1 MPLSSFLSGTS
12 RLRAMAMTLHYLYF
26 DYSEDD
32 AGCGT
37 WDAMASV
44 RPAQMDALRAEVAQV
59 LDWAHSEFADQHGP
73 LDDGGEW
80 DYDLQGAHE
89 ADRYTLTLTISGT
102 PAFGAAWRTQFGGD
116 CS

>member
-1 MPLSSFLSGTS
+1 MHFPSLD
-12 RLRAMAMTLHYLYF
+12 YLDF

-44 RPAQMDALRAEVAQV
+44 HPAQLAAVQAEIALV
-59 LDWAHSEFADQHGP
+59 LDWAHREFPERQGA

-80 DYDLQGAHE
+80 DYDL
-89 ADRYTLTLTISGT
+89 LTIEENGRCTVTFTLSGT
-102 PAFGAAWRTQFGGD
+102 PAFGAAWRAP
-116 CS
+116 

>member
-1 MPLSSFLSGTS
+1 
-12 RLRAMAMTLHYLYF
+12 MTLAAPSLQYLDF

-44 RPAQMDALRAEVAQV
+44 RPAQLAAVQAEVALV
-59 LDWAHSEFADQHGP
+59 LDWAQGQFPERQGA

-80 DYDLQGAHE
+80 DYDLLTIEEDG
-89 ADRYTLTLTISGT
+89 RRTVTLTLSGT
-102 PAFGAAWRTQFGGD
+102 PAFGAAWRARFD
-116 CS
+116 

>member
-1 MPLSSFLSGTS
+1 MPPSSFLSGTC
-12 RLRAMAMTLHYLYF
+12 RLRAMAMTLHYLDF

-44 RPAQMDALRAEVAQV
+44 RPAQLDALLSEVAQV
-59 LDWAHSEFADQHGP
+59 LAWAHSEFSDQQGP

-80 DYDLQGAHE
+80 DYDQQGVQE
-89 ADRYTLTLTISGT
+89 AGRYTLTLTISGT
-102 PAFGAAWRTQFGGD
+102 PAFGAAWRAQFGGD
-116 CS
+116 

>member
-1 MPLSSFLSGTS
+1 
-12 RLRAMAMTLHYLYF
+12 MALTLHYLDF
-26 DYSEDD
+26 DYSEDA

-44 RPAQMDALRAEVAQV
+44 WPAQRDALQAEVAMV
-59 LDWAHSEFADQHGP
+59 LDWAKSEFPDGQGP

-80 DYDLQGAHE
+80 DHDVQGVHE
-89 ADRYTLTLTISGT
+89 AGRYTLTLTISGT

-116 CS
+116 